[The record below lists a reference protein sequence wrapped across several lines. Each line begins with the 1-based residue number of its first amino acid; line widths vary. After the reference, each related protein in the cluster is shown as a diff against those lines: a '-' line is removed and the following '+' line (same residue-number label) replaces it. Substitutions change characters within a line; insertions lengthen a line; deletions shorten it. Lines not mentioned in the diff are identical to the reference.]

1 MNKKKTVFEPNHS
14 IHLYDLAS
22 SPLGKRLSR
31 AGYTEDNHLDA
42 MLHLFGMDLD
52 YEWWEEKLD
61 DSAQRRSD
69 YTKDVFTGGSL
80 FVGRKRSD
88 NLWITNGLRNL
99 HTLAYG
105 DKVEQMFQ
113 IISGLSSKENAV
125 GD

>member
-88 NLWITNGLRNL
+88 NIWNTNGLRNL
-99 HTLAYG
+99 HTFAYG

-113 IISGLSSKENAV
+113 IISGLSSKENV
-125 GD
+125 VE